1 MTRFD
6 KTTLIGG
13 GIVCIGIL
21 LLLTRLNFL
30 QLSFDFSLAGCFA
43 ILGIVFW
50 GFYLDVPQ
58 RYYFLL
64 SGITSWVLAG
74 MIAINSLRVLAS
86 EQREEVAL
94 AVFLVGCGVMLLS
107 LFWTKR
113 SRNWIILP
121 AGLVTALGIVTVF
134 RALEWLYEG
143 NLWVLF
149 LVLLALSSMS
159 VYWTT
164 AASAPRPKWARNLAF
179 ILLAISG
186 LTFLDYNS
194 SEEWMGLIFASFVVL
209 AGLFLIYLGLK
220 RKRGAKLQEDNLPIE

>member
-13 GIVCIGIL
+13 GIVYIGVL
-21 LLLTRLNFL
+21 LLLTSLNFL
-30 QLSFDFSLAGCFA
+30 QLTFELSLAGCFA
-43 ILGIVFW
+43 ILGIIFF

-64 SGITSWVLAG
+64 SGIASWVIAG
-74 MIAINSLRVLAS
+74 MIAIKSLRFLVS
-86 EQREEVAL
+86 DQPEVMSL

-134 RALEWLYEG
+134 KALELLSAG

-149 LVLLALSSMS
+149 LILLALSSMIVFWTNS
-159 VYWTT
+159 V
-164 AASAPRPKWARNLAF
+164 ALPRPVWARNLAF
-179 ILLAISG
+179 IMLAISG
-186 LTFLDYNS
+186 LTFLDTNS
-194 SEEWMGLIFASFVVL
+194 SEEWMGIVFALFVVL
-209 AGLFLIYLGLK
+209 AGVFLIYLGLK
-220 RKRGAKLQEDNLPIE
+220 RQRGTKL